1 VSGRLRVV
9 VLRQSGVA
17 GGGSDATVSR
27 DVTLVAFSTTTGIAL
42 YAALI
47 ATGGL
52 AVQLIREWRTWSTRV
67 QVEMRR
73 MTLAAPGEANEPVV
87 IFTITNRS
95 DHLVK
100 ITHLGTEPIRSGGK
114 SLFFPAPLPAGIP
127 GPFPVPPHDSITL
140 YQPDS
145 SLPMVSPSTG
155 HALASRLRT
164 ARASHRAGFEL
175 AIYLRTQT
183 RRCIRHEAKDGRA
196 ARSRPHD
203 NY

>member
-95 DHLVK
+95 DHPVK

-145 SLPMVSPSTG
+145 SFADGEPEHRTRARVSTSDGKSFTS
-155 HALASRLRT
+155 SRVRVGDLLED
-164 ARASHRAGFEL
+164 A
-175 AIYLRTQT
+175 
-183 RRCIRHEAKDGRA
+183 D
-196 ARSRPHD
+196 
-203 NY
+203 